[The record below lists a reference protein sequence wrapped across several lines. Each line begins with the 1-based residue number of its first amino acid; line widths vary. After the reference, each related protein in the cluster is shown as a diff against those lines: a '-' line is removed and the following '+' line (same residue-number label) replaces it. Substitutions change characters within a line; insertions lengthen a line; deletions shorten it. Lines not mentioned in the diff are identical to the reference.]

1 VTLNQDSSTI
11 MVVEYSNN
19 RGHHSKSVV
28 PPQTPQAVLRQSSS
42 SISPQSN
49 AVMQCKQHSSARGQ
63 STRSGTR
70 EM

>member
-1 VTLNQDSSTI
+1 MTLNQDSSTI

-19 RGHHSKSVV
+19 RWHHSKSVV
-28 PPQTPQAVLRQSSS
+28 PPQTPQAVLRQSS